1 MGLLDH
7 MVVLFLVFKETSLL
21 FFIIAAP
28 VYIPNNRAGRFPF
41 LETVVI
47 ITAVLAIGSSG

>member
-1 MGLLDH
+1 MLDH
-7 MVVLFLVFKETSLL
+7 MVVLFLVFKETSML

-28 VYIPNNRAGRFPF
+28 VYILTNRVGRFPF

-47 ITAVLAIGSSG
+47 FPAVLAIGSSG